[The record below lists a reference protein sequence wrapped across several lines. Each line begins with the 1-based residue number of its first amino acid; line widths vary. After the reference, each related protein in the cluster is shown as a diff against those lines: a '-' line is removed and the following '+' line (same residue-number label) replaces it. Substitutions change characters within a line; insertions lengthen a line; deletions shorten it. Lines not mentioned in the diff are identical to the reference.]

1 MLTSDWIR
9 LAGVIATWLVVI
21 LAIYGERI
29 RSWLFRPAL
38 EVTLRN
44 PRGELVPQ
52 IRWLEALQGRGRQI
66 QARYYHVRVSNRRRF
81 SPAHEVRVVMT
92 LVESPGPDQL
102 PQAVY
107 SATLPLKWRNQE
119 ADPRPSRTI
128 GADDF
133 ADLLYVNEEGALY
146 LTPMITP
153 NKFPLH
159 HTGATMLWVT
169 VQALSIEA
177 DSQPLRLQIA
187 WDGQWDLGEAE
198 MTNHLKIK

>member
-1 MLTSDWIR
+1 
-9 LAGVIATWLVVI
+9 
-21 LAIYGERI
+21 
-29 RSWLFRPAL
+29 
-38 EVTLRN
+38 
-44 PRGELVPQ
+44 
-52 IRWLEALQGRGRQI
+52 
-66 QARYYHVRVSNRRRF
+66 
-81 SPAHEVRVVMT
+81 MT

-133 ADLLYVNEEGALY
+133 ADLLYVNEGGSLY
-146 LTPMITP
+146 LTPMIIP
-153 NKFPLH
+153 NNFPLRH
-159 HTGATMLWVT
+159 IGATMLWVT

-177 DSQPLRLQIA
+177 DSELLRLQIA

-198 MTNHLKIK
+198 MTKHLKIK

>member
-1 MLTSDWIR
+1 VAVPHTQW
-9 LAGVIATWLVVI
+9 
-21 LAIYGERI
+21 
-29 RSWLFRPAL
+29 L
-38 EVTLRN
+38 EV
-44 PRGELVPQ
+44 
-52 IRWLEALQGRGRQI
+52 LQGRVGQI
-66 QARYYHVRVSNRRRF
+66 QARYYHVRVGNSRRF

-128 GADDF
+128 GTDDF

-153 NKFPLH
+153 NNFPLR
-159 HTGATMLWVT
+159 HTVATMLWVT

-177 DSQPLRLQIA
+177 DSEPLRLQIA

-198 MTNHLKIK
+198 MTKHLKIK